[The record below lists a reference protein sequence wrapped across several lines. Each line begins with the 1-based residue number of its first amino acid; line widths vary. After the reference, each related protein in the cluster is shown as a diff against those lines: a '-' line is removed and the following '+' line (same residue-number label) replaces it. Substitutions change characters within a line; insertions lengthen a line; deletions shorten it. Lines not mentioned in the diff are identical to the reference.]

1 MRKIAI
7 VHFVN
12 YKKGAQTRGCMK
24 SVMRYVSQMS
34 KTLWNGQQLVSGIGC
49 QPETVFDE
57 FLSTKLL
64 HHKDGGVM
72 FYHMVQSFPKGADV
86 DPRTAHEAARRL
98 AGYFEG
104 CEVLVCTHVDREH
117 IHSHCIINSV
127 NFETGKKVHM
137 ADEQIQALRV
147 RNDQICEELRLPKF
161 QRDEQKR
168 SCGMSNAEYYT
179 ASKGESWKFEL
190 MRVIDEC
197 MRCAGSREE
206 FLILLRSEGYDA
218 TWTDSRK
225 NITYVTPDGRKCRD
239 NKLHIE
245 KYLKEN
251 MEAEFG
257 YRTENDNT
265 RNVDAAQKADGRGAT
280 AGTQRDGHGAELE
293 RAARNAGQAVPAADA
308 VRHGPENAS
317 DESRSAGI
325 SDQDANERRKFRETG
340 WEPEREVFFR
350 LQRVDRQCAEIYDND
365 FDRYEEPTYGY
376 GSGCEEENSPVR
388 VDLDYGGDLVRGA
401 VRFGRAVEQMTD
413 DAPTRD
419 GTTIALHID
428 SKRRKKL
435 WQKKTALGHA
445 EDDHEEW
452 TMEQHL

>member
-1 MRKIAI
+1 
-7 VHFVN
+7 
-12 YKKGAQTRGCMK
+12 MK
-24 SVMRYVSQMS
+24 SVMRYVSQLS
-34 KTLWNGQQLVSGIGC
+34 KTLWDGQQLVSGIDC
-49 QPETVFDE
+49 QPETAFDE

-98 AGYFEG
+98 AEYFEG

-137 ADEQIQALRV
+137 ADEQIQELRI
-147 RNDQICEELRLPKF
+147 RNDQICEELGLPKF
-161 QRDEQKR
+161 QRDEQR
-168 SCGMSNAEYYT
+168 QSRGMSNAEYYT
-179 ASKGESWKFEL
+179 ADRGESWKLEL

-265 RNVDAAQKADGRGAT
+265 RNVDAAQKADGRGTT

-293 RAARNAGQAVPAADA
+293 CAARNAGQAVPAADA
-308 VRHGPENAS
+308 VGHGPENAP
-317 DESRSAGI
+317 DEAG
-325 SDQDANERRKFRETG
+325 STERFDRDAGECRKIRETG

-350 LQRVDRQCAEIYDND
+350 LQGADRDYEERPDHNPE
-365 FDRYEEPTYGY
+365 RYEESAFGY
-376 GSGCEEENSPVR
+376 GADGTEEDHHLR
-388 VDLDYGGDLVRGA
+388 VDLDCGSDLVHGA
-401 VRFGRAVEQMTD
+401 VRLGRAVEQMTD
-413 DAPTRD
+413 DAPTHD
-419 GTTIALHID
+419 GTTTPPHID

-435 WQKKTALGHA
+435 RQKKTALGHA
-445 EDDHEEW
+445 EDDHEEMRMD
-452 TMEQHL
+452 TM